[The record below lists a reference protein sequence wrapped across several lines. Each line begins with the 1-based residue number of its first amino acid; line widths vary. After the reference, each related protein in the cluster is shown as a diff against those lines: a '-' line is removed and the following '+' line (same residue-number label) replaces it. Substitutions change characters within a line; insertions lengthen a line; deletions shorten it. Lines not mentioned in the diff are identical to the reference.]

1 MAGFPEPQ
9 PGVLYLT
16 EGGQETEL
24 MYKHGHELPEF
35 AMYPL
40 LDDRRAVADLTDM
53 YTRYLEIAA
62 EHGFVALVG
71 GLDYRASPDWASKLE
86 ISRDGL
92 AELQLRSIDFLRD
105 VARPF
110 QRQIPR
116 ILIVGIVGPRGD
128 AYGQNRT
135 ITAEEAEDYHGVQIE
150 TLRQAD
156 VDLVSAMTFNNIPEG
171 VGVARAAAKAGMPLS
186 LSFMVDSAGR
196 LLTGPSLKDAVEAV
210 DEQAG
215 DARPDFYGINCAH
228 PVEFEPALV
237 AGPWIERIRSL
248 RPNASMA
255 EKQALCQIG
264 HLEAGDPESLGA
276 HMGALARRFPHI
288 DIWGGCCGTWDD
300 HLRAVAQ
307 QLRPLE
313 STYASASSGGS
324 AVGPSE

>member
-1 MAGFPEPQ
+1 MAGFPETR

-62 EHGFVALVG
+62 AHGFVALMG
-71 GLDYRASPDWASKLE
+71 GLDYRASPDWASKLG

-92 AELQLRSIDFLRD
+92 ADFQLRSIQFLRD
-105 VARPF
+105 TARPF
-110 QRQIPR
+110 EGQIPQ
-116 ILIVGIVGPRGD
+116 ILIAGVVGPRGD
-128 AYGQNRT
+128 AYGRNHT
-135 ITAEEAEDYHGVQIE
+135 ITAEEAEEYHAVQIE
-150 TLRQAD
+150 TLRQAE

-171 VGVARAAAKAGMPLS
+171 VGVARATAKAGLPLS
-186 LSFMVDSAGR
+186 LSFMADSTGR
-196 LLTGPSLKDAVEAV
+196 LLSGPSLREAVETV
-210 DEQAG
+210 DEEAG
-215 DARPDFYGINCAH
+215 DMRPDFYGVNCAH

-237 AGPWIERIRSL
+237 AGPWLERIRSL

-255 EKQALCQIG
+255 EKQSLCRIG
-264 HLEAGDPESLGA
+264 HLESGDPEALGEDMA
-276 HMGALARRFPHI
+276 ALARRLPQV

-300 HLRAVAQ
+300 HLRAIAQ

-313 STYASASSGGS
+313 T
-324 AVGPSE
+324 AV

>member
-16 EGGQETEL
+16 EGGQETQL
-24 MYKHGHELPEF
+24 MYKHGHKLPEF

-62 EHGFVALVG
+62 RHDLVALMG
-71 GLDYRASPDWASKLE
+71 GLDYRASPDWASKLG
-86 ISRDGL
+86 ISDDGL
-92 AELQLRSIDFLRD
+92 TEFQLRSIQFMRD
-105 VARPF
+105 VASPF
-110 QRQIPR
+110 QGQIPQ
-116 ILIVGIVGPRGD
+116 ILIAGIVGPRGD
-128 AYGQNRT
+128 AYQQNRT
-135 ITAEEAEDYHGVQIE
+135 ITADEAEEYHGVQIE

-171 VGVARAAAKAGMPLS
+171 VGVARASAKAGLPLS
-186 LSFMVDSAGR
+186 LSFIVDPSGR
-196 LLTGPSLKDAVEAV
+196 LISGPSLKEAVEAV

-237 AGPWIERIRSL
+237 AGPWLERIRSL

-255 EKQALCQIG
+255 DKLSLCRIG
-264 HLEAGDPESLGA
+264 HLEAGDPELLGA
-276 HMGALARRFPHI
+276 QMGALARRLAHV
-288 DIWGGCCGTWDD
+288 DVWGGCCGTWDD
-300 HLRAVAQ
+300 HLRAIAR

-313 STYASASSGGS
+313 SP
-324 AVGPSE
+324 V